1 MADAD
6 SGGVDEQTRSKSNSR
21 NLFRSGLPST
31 AMRPSCALCA
41 ATRSVAQLKRG
52 VISVAGRDAEKFL
65 QGLIS
70 ANIERLRADDCSSL
84 LYAALL
90 NGPVRTWLQSQ
101 C

>member
-1 MADAD
+1 MTWSAP
-6 SGGVDEQTRSKSNSR
+6 R
-21 NLFRSGLPST
+21 LPST
-31 AMRPSCALCA
+31 AMRPSCALCT